1 MIYENLKKMIV
12 EKMKSKDPQV
22 SFLRYLDSRIQ
33 HHAMTENV
41 KIDDNITT
49 IAVKSELKKVEDELS
64 YLKDQE
70 VLKSKHNEKDIIMSL
85 LSSVTYSKDETITK
99 IREIIDNNGI
109 ESSKEIGKIMKIVKE
124 DSKFILSVVF
134 DVVKDLLK

>member
-49 IAVKSELKKVEDELS
+49 IALKSELKKVEDELS

>member
-49 IAVKSELKKVEDELS
+49 IAVT
-64 YLKDQE
+64 
-70 VLKSKHNEKDIIMSL
+70 IIM
-85 LSSVTYSKDETITK
+85 
-99 IREIIDNNGI
+99 
-109 ESSKEIGKIMKIVKE
+109 
-124 DSKFILSVVF
+124 
-134 DVVKDLLK
+134 